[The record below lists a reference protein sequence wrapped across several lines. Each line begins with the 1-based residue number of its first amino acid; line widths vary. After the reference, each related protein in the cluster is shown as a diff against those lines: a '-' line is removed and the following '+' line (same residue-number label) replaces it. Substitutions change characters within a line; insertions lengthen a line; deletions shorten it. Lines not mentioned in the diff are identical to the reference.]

1 MNDFFFELILKD
13 KNLLILRF
21 ILFPIITVVI
31 YYLSLIFFSRKEYID
46 EAILKSNFLINIQ
59 FSRFYSLLSALFVL
73 NIYWFLLLY
82 FNGLTKINFN
92 FLFSLDN
99 LYLQLM
105 PLFLCN
111 IIIVIIYTNTKN
123 KINNLL

>member
-1 MNDFFFELILKD
+1 MNDFFFKLILKD

-21 ILFPIITVVI
+21 IFFPIITVVI

-46 EAILKSNFLINIQ
+46 ETILKSNFLINIQ

>member
-31 YYLSLIFFSRKEYID
+31 YYLSLIFFSRKEYIN
-46 EAILKSNFLINIQ
+46 ETILKSNFLINIQ
-59 FSRFYSLLSALFVL
+59 FSRFYSLLSSLIVL

>member
-46 EAILKSNFLINIQ
+46 ETILKSNFLINIQ
-59 FSRFYSLLSALFVL
+59 FSRFYSLLSSLFVL

>member
-31 YYLSLIFFSRKEYID
+31 YYLSLIFFSRKEYLD
-46 EAILKSNFLINIQ
+46 ETILKSNFLINIQ
-59 FSRFYSLLSALFVL
+59 FSRFYSLLSSLIVL